1 MYDTLHSRE
10 RLTGRL
16 ADLPADVRLDIER
29 RAARYAASHPY
40 DRHAVRCFR
49 SGHMHGVA
57 WSDESNGTDVWAI
70 IDNGAVRTY
79 MYRRP
84 TQPATPDALR
94 VRYIA
99 IEE

>member
-1 MYDTLHSRE
+1 MYDTIHSRE

-16 ADLPADVRLDIER
+16 ADLPPDIRRDIER
-29 RAARYAASHPY
+29 RAHVYAAGHPF
-40 DRHAVRCFR
+40 DRHAVRVFR

-70 IDNGAVRTY
+70 IDNGEVRTY

-84 TQPATPDALR
+84 TQPATPWALR
-94 VRYIA
+94 VRYVVTV
-99 IEE
+99 E